1 MAAFV
6 SVVDNGSFSAAARTL
21 GMSRSAISRQISTL
35 EKAISTTL
43 LIRTTRQIRLTPE
56 GEAYYRRCQEV
67 VELANQASRE
77 SSQRQHDIAGPLRVT
92 APMVSHR
99 LMMPIIKDFSDVHPD
114 VTIHL
119 SYDDA
124 YTDLVAAGID
134 VALRVGPTKDST
146 LRMRRL
152 FAVQYAV
159 CASPGYLRAYGQPKT
174 PRDLANHR
182 WITLSTLSNP
192 HVRQFMKG
200 GKRTN
205 VRVKGALYVDTAI
218 ALRDALISGVGLS
231 AFPLFYIKEE
241 LEKGQLIRLLSRWKV
256 TESGFF
262 ILYPNQEFLPART
275 RAFINSVTGAL
286 AQK

>member
-21 GMSRSAISRQISTL
+21 GVSRSAISRQISTL
-35 EKAISTTL
+35 ENAISTTL

-67 VELANQASRE
+67 VELATQASRE
-77 SSQRQHDIAGPLRVT
+77 SAQRQCEISGPLRVT

-99 LMMPIIKDFSDVHPD
+99 LVMPIVKAFSDDHPD

-159 CASPGYLRAYGQPKT
+159 CAAPSYLRAHGRPKT

-182 WITLSTLSNP
+182 WITLSTLNNP
-192 HVRQFMKG
+192 HVRQFTKG
-200 GKRTN
+200 EKRTN
-205 VRVKGALYVDTAI
+205 VKVKGALYVDTAI

-241 LEKGQLIRLLSRWKV
+241 LAKGKLIRLLSRWKI

-275 RAFINSVTGAL
+275 RAFINIVTGSL
-286 AQK
+286 AQ